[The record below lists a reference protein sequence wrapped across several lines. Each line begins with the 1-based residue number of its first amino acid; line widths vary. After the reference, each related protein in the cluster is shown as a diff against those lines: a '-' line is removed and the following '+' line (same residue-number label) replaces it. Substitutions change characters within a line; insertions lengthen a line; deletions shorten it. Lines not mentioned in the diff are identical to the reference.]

1 MRSPS
6 SPRSC
11 SGQSIGDPRRPKGT
25 RGAQPQ
31 VLSPAELMVAEMV
44 ADLGLGDTSSAQRTK
59 RVLQRIVDWSVTE
72 GMSLDRE
79 LILDPDTVERFIELG
94 LTNDRSQATYRSTL
108 RRVGP
113 LLTKRA
119 PWQPRPTPI
128 VRRSLAPPYSEKEVA
143 MIVADGQGQPTVDR
157 RRAAR
162 ALTALGLGAGLDG
175 RWITRVT
182 ASDVRRSAGGV
193 VVRVGEPA
201 ARAVTVMARWEDE
214 IVDLA
219 RTAGT
224 EYLVGG
230 RSISRNRTGHLVA
243 RLSVPTGHP
252 PLAPARLRSSWLLWH
267 LEHGTRL
274 PELCRAA
281 GIQGPAVLSDLLP
294 LVPPMSSAER
304 DAMLRGDARS

>member
-1 MRSPS
+1 
-6 SPRSC
+6 
-11 SGQSIGDPRRPKGT
+11 
-25 RGAQPQ
+25 
-31 VLSPAELMVAEMV
+31 MVAEM
-44 ADLGLGDTSSAQRTK
+44 AAELGLGDTSSAQRT
-59 RVLQRIVDWSVTE
+59 RRALQRIVDWSVTE
-72 GMSLDRE
+72 GMPLDRE
-79 LILDPDTVERFIELG
+79 LILDPDTVERFIEFC

-119 PWQPRPTPI
+119 PWQPRPKPI
-128 VRRSLAPPYSEKEVA
+128 VRRALAPPYSEEEMA

-162 ALTALGLGAGLDG
+162 ALMALGLGAGLDG
-175 RWITRVT
+175 RWVTRVT
-182 ASDVRRSAGGV
+182 ASDVERSGRGV

-201 ARAVTVMARWEDE
+201 AREVTVMARWEDD

-219 RTAGT
+219 HTAGT

-230 RSISRNRTGHLVA
+230 RSKSRNRTGHLVA

-267 LEHGTRL
+267 VEHGTRL
-274 PELCRAA
+274 PELCQAA

-294 LVPPMSSAER
+294 LVPRMSSADRE
-304 DAMLRGDARS
+304 AMLRGGVR